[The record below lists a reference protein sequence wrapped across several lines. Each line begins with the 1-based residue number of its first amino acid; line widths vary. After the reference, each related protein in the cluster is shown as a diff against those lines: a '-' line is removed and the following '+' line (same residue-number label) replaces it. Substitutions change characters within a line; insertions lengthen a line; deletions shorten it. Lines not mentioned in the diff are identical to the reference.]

1 VVFESLQARG
11 MRGVNLV
18 VSVDRES
25 ERTWL
30 NMEAK

>member
-1 VVFESLQARG
+1 

>member
-11 MRGVNLV
+11 IHGVNLV